1 MSESK
6 ILKLRV
12 SLKGRPVKTYSFG
25 QEAVVV
31 GRSPDCDV
39 VLDNPSVSREHVK
52 IVRGPGGHYQAEDL
66 GSANGTY
73 LNDERL
79 QREYLMSDDVLRIG
93 KFSLWVRYDGDR
105 RGDREDH
112 TPGSEE
118 VMQGTTVLSPNDLQR
133 MIATAR
139 AAEERSAYEPAER
152 PGRAPATSAQSHSE
166 RFWLT
171 VTVVAFLLGTAF
183 GAGASR
189 LLAG

>member
-1 MSESK
+1 MPESK
-6 ILKLRV
+6 ILKIRV

-25 QEAVVV
+25 QETVLI

-93 KFSLWVRYDGDR
+93 KFSLWMRYDGDR
-105 RGDREDH
+105 RGDREDPASG
-112 TPGSEE
+112 TEE

-133 MIATAR
+133 MIANTR
-139 AAEERSAYEPAER
+139 AAEERSRYEDQER
-152 PGRAPATSAQSHSE
+152 PARAPAAAQAAHSE

-171 VTVVAFLLGTAF
+171 VAVVAFLLGTAF